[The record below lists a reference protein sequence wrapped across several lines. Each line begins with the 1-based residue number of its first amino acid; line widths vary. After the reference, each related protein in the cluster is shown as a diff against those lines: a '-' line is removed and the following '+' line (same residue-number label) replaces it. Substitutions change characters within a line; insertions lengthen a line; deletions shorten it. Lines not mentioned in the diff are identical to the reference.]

1 MWSLN
6 MKKTIF
12 SVILILILYGI
23 SYAEVN
29 KDEKSRVDIKKFLEE
44 NSISSQERV
53 LLYMVY

>member
-1 MWSLN
+1 